1 MGRNLK
7 LKLGLS
13 TFIVLCLIGFLAP
26 YINYY
31 RLGGKNPHEIG
42 VGDRWETP
50 SLRFP
55 LGTDEYGRDIFGML
69 LMGIRYS
76 LFIGILAGIL
86 GIFIAVILGFISGYS
101 GGFIDHVL
109 RTFMDS
115 FLVIPVWPIF
125 MTIATYIPKLS
136 LISLSILLAAFGW
149 SGSAR
154 RIRAQVLS
162 LKEREYVKL
171 AKMNMLSDLEII
183 FFELMPN
190 IMPYIFIEF
199 TSMVMGSIF
208 AETGLRLIGIG
219 PPMLPTLGYLL
230 NITISGGLLTT
241 RPYVVAV
248 VVSTLALIFISLN
261 LLNIGLEEE
270 FNPRLK
276 KVTGL

>member
-199 TSMVMGSIF
+199 TNMVMGSIF

-230 NITISGGLLTT
+230 NITIRGGLLTT